1 MISLLRQNG
10 FFCNKVLLPPQL
22 ENNSVGFG
30 DIEEFIS
37 FLKNNN
43 IKTVLYNT
51 IYESIEDYLIT
62 EELLQEFRL
71 DDIIEDCGQ
80 IVEKIASYN
89 NELECVDFTKFATN
103 IYFVLFNGFVLYYLV
118 EDDVPFLSPKDKLN
132 EILLTEETNI
142 IIKRE
147 KNKEKISFLKE
158 KLKQKILSDSKFFIA
173 TNKDLR
179 KVYITDLLKSLGK
192 EFEPLKRHWINGNDI
207 VYKGARD
214 FIEIIWNEH
223 KYDKR

>member
-71 DDIIEDCGQ
+71 DDIIEDMTKKFNLQ
-80 IVEKIASYN
+80 KEVEEKSTIIRKHIKEAVNQDLKRDRKKSVNLISTKVAAFSAAVILVQCFDLYEVGWGN
-89 NELECVDFTKFATN
+89 LFSSREELYIFVAYQSPHAINHAESIFKMYEDERDRMIEILKLAIWGATQYGG
-103 IYFVLFNGFVLYYLV
+103 IYF
-118 EDDVPFLSPKDKLN
+118 
-132 EILLTEETNI
+132 
-142 IIKRE
+142 
-147 KNKEKISFLKE
+147 
-158 KLKQKILSDSKFFIA
+158 
-173 TNKDLR
+173 
-179 KVYITDLLKSLGK
+179 
-192 EFEPLKRHWINGNDI
+192 
-207 VYKGARD
+207 RD
-214 FIEIIWNEH
+214 FIESHYFPDYCPEEEE
-223 KYDKR
+223 